1 MRRWST
7 SISLCCVVLKKT
19 IFNNIHPA
27 ALRKM
32 KNGKEA
38 GKDQVNIETLKAGDE
53 TIAKQL
59 AKLYTKCITE
69 RRIPKTW
76 KEANM
81 VIFFKKG
88 NRKDIKNYRPICL
101 LSNMYKLF
109 TKIITTRL
117 EKKLDENQPREQ
129 AGFRSKYSTTDHI
142 HAINQLKEKC
152 REYNIPLCVAFVDYE
167 KAFDSV
173 QTQAILTSLQ
183 EQGIEDVYIEILKD
197 IYTDS
202 SVTVHLHKESEKIR
216 IKRGVRQGDTI
227 SPKLF
232 TATLESIFRRL
243 NWEHKGVKID
253 GEFLSN
259 LRFADDIF
267 LCTETP
273 QELQQML
280 QELSD
285 ESRRM
290 GLKMNIAKTKVMVVD
305 NTPININNVLI
316 ENFQGY
322 VYLGQHYSLK
332 EKNQDKEIQR
342 RIMAGWA
349 AYAKHRDI
357 FKSNLAICLKRQVY
371 NSCVLPAM
379 TYGAE
384 TWTLTKQ
391 AQNKLAAAQTKM
403 ERSML
408 NITYKDRKTNIWVRE
423 RTKVIDII
431 NTVRKMKW
439 SWAGHINRLKDDRW
453 TWRVTS
459 WRPYDKKR
467 RQGRPAKRWRDDLDK
482 YWSDTIWQRKAQDRV
497 VWRQHAEAFAQ
508 PRDTTAA

>member
-1 MRRWST
+1 M
-7 SISLCCVVLKKT
+7 
-19 IFNNIHPA
+19 
-27 ALRKM
+27 
-32 KNGKEA
+32 
-38 GKDQVNIETLKAGDE
+38 
-53 TIAKQL
+53 
-59 AKLYTKCITE
+59 
-69 RRIPKTW
+69 
-76 KEANM
+76 
-81 VIFFKKG
+81 
-88 NRKDIKNYRPICL
+88 
-101 LSNMYKLF
+101 
-109 TKIITTRL
+109 
-117 EKKLDENQPREQ
+117 
-129 AGFRSKYSTTDHI
+129 
-142 HAINQLKEKC
+142 
-152 REYNIPLCVAFVDYE
+152 
-167 KAFDSV
+167 
-173 QTQAILTSLQ
+173 
-183 EQGIEDVYIEILKD
+183 
-197 IYTDS
+197 
-202 SVTVHLHKESEKIR
+202 TVHLHKESEKIR

-316 ENFQGY
+316 ENVQGY

-332 EKNQDKEIQR
+332 EKNQDKDIQR

-379 TYGAE
+379 TGSALCSPVPMFPG
-384 TWTLTKQ
+384 TDVP
-391 AQNKLAAAQTKM
+391 
-403 ERSML
+403 RSYVPRYRCSPVPMFPEPMFPGTDVPRFFVL
-408 NITYKDRKTNIWVRE
+408 EVVFSVNMVQRH
-423 RTKVIDII
+423 
-431 NTVRKMKW
+431 
-439 SWAGHINRLKDDRW
+439 GH
-453 TWRVTS
+453 
-459 WRPYDKKR
+459 
-467 RQGRPAKRWRDDLDK
+467 
-482 YWSDTIWQRKAQDRV
+482 
-497 VWRQHAEAFAQ
+497 
-508 PRDTTAA
+508 